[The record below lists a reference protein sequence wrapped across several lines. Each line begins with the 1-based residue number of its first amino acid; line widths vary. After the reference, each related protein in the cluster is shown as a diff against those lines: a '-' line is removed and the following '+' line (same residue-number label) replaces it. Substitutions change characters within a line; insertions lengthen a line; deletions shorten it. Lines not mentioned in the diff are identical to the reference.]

1 MHWHVPF
8 IILEKKM
15 FHFHLIELWFVD
27 VHILLAIVRRRAK
40 KPSVHHWF
48 ENFISRWW
56 SSDQKIPFFGR
67 HPGWFAVAN
76 CCHFWLGHYMCP
88 IFGHIPSIIKKYH
101 LGFGGSTRGHS
112 FTTIR
117 LHVAFR
123 LNNELI
129 RITSLASTTTYTW
142 LQSHDMPRQRVSL
155 SREKNMVRFF
165 PVTLIVSNWVFFV
178 KKLGRWKGDLHL
190 PLLLSKRAY
199 FSKSMV
205 GGWHS
210 LRCPTTNQ
218 RGKVKE
224 MNMTC
229 PKLSPQKETCRNSI
243 YSPQSGSFR
252 YLKIFADG
260 FQESLLNFFPGF
272 VPWQIG
278 SSHFVN
284 HLNQPLAPP
293 ESSERWRLKKIW
305 NRRLGWNSTLDDCE

>member
-1 MHWHVPF
+1 M
-8 IILEKKM
+8 
-15 FHFHLIELWFVD
+15 
-27 VHILLAIVRRRAK
+27 
-40 KPSVHHWF
+40 
-48 ENFISRWW
+48 
-56 SSDQKIPFFGR
+56 
-67 HPGWFAVAN
+67 
-76 CCHFWLGHYMCP
+76 
-88 IFGHIPSIIKKYH
+88 
-101 LGFGGSTRGHS
+101 GGSTYVPQLYKP
-112 FTTIR
+112 IR
-117 LHVAFR
+117 LHGC
-123 LNNELI
+123 
-129 RITSLASTTTYTW
+129 
-142 LQSHDMPRQRVSL
+142 VSL
-155 SREKNMVRFF
+155 KQWADSHHEPSIHHHVHVTSESRHAEATCLAEQREKHGPFF